1 MNESTFKLKEGQP
14 FIPLNKLLQI
24 MQIAQTGGH
33 AKIMIQNEEV
43 MVNKMVE
50 TRVRKKLVTSDKIK
64 VGDQLI
70 IIV

>member
-1 MNESTFKLKEGQP
+1 MTEQQFTLKEGQP
-14 FIPLNKLLQI
+14 FIALNKLLQI

-43 MVNKMVE
+43 MVNEMVE
-50 TRVRKKLVTSDKIK
+50 TRVRKKLVISDKIK

>member
-43 MVNKMVE
+43 MVNEMVE
-50 TRVRKKLVTSDKIK
+50 TRVRKKLVISDKIK

>member
-1 MNESTFKLKEGQP
+1 MIEKLFKLKKEQP
-14 FIPLNKLLQI
+14 FIPLNKLLQV

-43 MVNKMVE
+43 MVNEMVE

>member
-1 MNESTFKLKEGQP
+1 MTEQQFALKEGQP

-24 MQIAQTGGH
+24 LQIAQTGGH

-43 MVNKMVE
+43 MVNEMVE
-50 TRVRKKLVTSDKIK
+50 TRVRKKLIKSDKIK